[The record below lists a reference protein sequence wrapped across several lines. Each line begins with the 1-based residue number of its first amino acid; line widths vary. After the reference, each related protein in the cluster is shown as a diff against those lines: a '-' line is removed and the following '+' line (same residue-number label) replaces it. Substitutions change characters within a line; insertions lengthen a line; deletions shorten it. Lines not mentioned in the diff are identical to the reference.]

1 MYTNNI
7 KFDQTVKMSAKKKR
21 NIQKIPYRI
30 LEAPR
35 LKDDFYLNLIDWSQS
50 NQIAVGLQSEVY
62 LWSGCSS
69 KV

>member
-21 NIQKIPYRI
+21 NIQKIPYKI